1 MSACEALRLGRP
13 SDRVRA
19 APVLS
24 LLWPLLEL
32 RLEHFSQSTSLCPQ
46 TSWNTTVC
54 VLSRGLLHLRLSSQ
68 PQLLYVPRLHL
79 LPPEPS
85 TELGHQ
91 RPHDSGLGLC
101 TFTSTTVTGLIPPK
115 CTSPVLLCLTLQVV
129 VTFKDVAVTFTREE
143 WGQLDL
149 GQRTL
154 FREVMLET
162 CGLLVSLGH
171 PIPKP
176 ELIHLLEHGQ
186 KLWTGTRGLP
196 HSTSPGDRPKCQ
208 PRDSSSSQPVLS
220 EEALLQGSLT
230 LGSSWDSR
238 LGRAGAPQGLLETR
252 RVPETPE
259 MDAGKEAH
267 PGKVSLEDDGLGA
280 GDGLHLGAFQKS
292 VSRGDVLHERDPQR
306 PGKGPPS
313 HHLYKCKQ
321 CGKAFNRKW
330 YLVRHQRI
338 HTGMKPYECNACG
351 KAFSQSST
359 LIRHYLIHTGEKP
372 FQCAECGK
380 AFKRRSYLRQHQ
392 PAHTGEKP
400 YTCSQCRKAFTHRST
415 FIRHHRTHSGEKPFE
430 CKDCEKAF
438 SSRAHLIQ
446 HYVIHTGEK
455 PYECAEC
462 AKAFRCSSELQQ
474 HQRVH
479 TGEKPYT
486 CAQCGKAFH
495 RSTYLL
501 QHSVIH
507 TPETPFKC
515 AQCGKAFKRRSHLLQ
530 HRRVHS

>member
-1 MSACEALRLGRP
+1 MSACEALRLGRR
-13 SDRVRA
+13 SDR
-19 APVLS
+19 
-24 LLWPLLEL
+24 
-32 RLEHFSQSTSLCPQ
+32 
-46 TSWNTTVC
+46 
-54 VLSRGLLHLRLSSQ
+54 
-68 PQLLYVPRLHL
+68 
-79 LPPEPS
+79 
-85 TELGHQ
+85 
-91 RPHDSGLGLC
+91 
-101 TFTSTTVTGLIPPK
+101 
-115 CTSPVLLCLTLQVV
+115 VV

-267 PGKVSLEDDGLGA
+267 PGMVSLEDDGLGA

-372 FQCAECGK
+372 FQCGECGK

-446 HYVIHTGEK
+446 HYVIHTGQK

-530 HRRVHS
+530 HRRVHT

>member
-1 MSACEALRLGRP
+1 MAAL
-13 SDRVRA
+13 
-19 APVLS
+19 
-24 LLWPLLEL
+24 
-32 RLEHFSQSTSLCPQ
+32 
-46 TSWNTTVC
+46 
-54 VLSRGLLHLRLSSQ
+54 
-68 PQLLYVPRLHL
+68 
-79 LPPEPS
+79 
-85 TELGHQ
+85 
-91 RPHDSGLGLC
+91 
-101 TFTSTTVTGLIPPK
+101 
-115 CTSPVLLCLTLQVV
+115 LTPAQVV

-149 GQRTL
+149 DQRTL

-196 HSTSPGDRPKCQ
+196 HSTSPGDTPKCQ
-208 PRDSSSSQPVLS
+208 SRDSSSSQPVLS

-280 GDGLHLGAFQKS
+280 GDGLHLGAFQKTF
-292 VSRGDVLHERDPQR
+292 R
-306 PGKGPPS
+306 
-313 HHLYKCKQ
+313 
-321 CGKAFNRKW
+321 
-330 YLVRHQRI
+330 
-338 HTGMKPYECNACG
+338 
-351 KAFSQSST
+351 
-359 LIRHYLIHTGEKP
+359 
-372 FQCAECGK
+372 
-380 AFKRRSYLRQHQ
+380 RRSSLRQHQ

-446 HYVIHTGEK
+446 HYVIHTGQK

-479 TGEKPYT
+479 TGEKPYSCT
-486 CAQCGKAFH
+486 QCGKAFH

-530 HRRVHS
+530 HRRVHT

>member
-1 MSACEALRLGRP
+1 MLYGGWEGREDNITEGGVAGPPFLGQDFLRRQGGCWLLMGRFCLSLVTVSRALGTERRGQQGRP
-13 SDRVRA
+13 TYASVRPGAGSAKPSGPA
-19 APVLS
+19 A
-24 LLWPLLEL
+24 
-32 RLEHFSQSTSLCPQ
+32 RR
-46 TSWNTTVC
+46 
-54 VLSRGLLHLRLSSQ
+54 RGRGILHS
-68 PQLLYVPRLHL
+68 PRCH
-79 LPPEPS
+79 
-85 TELGHQ
+85 G
-91 RPHDSGLGLC
+91 G
-101 TFTSTTVTGLIPPK
+101 
-115 CTSPVLLCLTLQVV
+115 
-129 VTFKDVAVTFTREE
+129 A
-143 WGQLDL
+143 LDP
-149 GQRTL
+149 GA
-154 FREVMLET
+154 
-162 CGLLVSLGH
+162 GH